1 MESGIDN
8 TKVIEINNFPFS
20 FKGRLERLNYLYI
33 KIGLIIIFI
42 LGVFIKASGKAL
54 NVDFLYHISY
64 IVSLIFWIGCIFAAS
79 KRLRD
84 ICWSQWYLLFWFI
97 PLPFVAL
104 LADIPLFFI
113 KGKYSNIDI

>member
-1 MESGIDN
+1 MESETDN

-20 FKGRLERLNYLYI
+20 FKGRLGRLNYLYT

-54 NVDFLYHISY
+54 NVDFLYYISY
-64 IVSLIFWIGCIFAAS
+64 LVSLVFWIGCIFAAS

-113 KGKYSNIDI
+113 KGKYFNTAI